1 MKHLLRH
8 PLAAV
13 LLALVVLFVAFFLVL
28 PALTLI
34 FHLVIGLAIIWV
46 LFSLFKV
53 YRHHQ
58 HPQATSR
65 P

>member
-13 LLALVVLFVAFFLVL
+13 LLALVVLFVALFLVL
-28 PALTLI
+28 PALSLI

-46 LFSLFKV
+46 LLSLFRV

-58 HPQATSR
+58 HPKAASR
-65 P
+65 I